1 MLQSVPASASLRVH
15 IDIDVLQSREMPAA
29 YIPHAEGMTLSELGE
44 LLAVLLKDPR
54 IRIIEISEY
63 AALRD
68 FEQVSAGK
76 LVDVLCEALKR

>member
-1 MLQSVPASASLRVH
+1 M
-15 IDIDVLQSREMPAA
+15 
-29 YIPHAEGMTLSELGE
+29 SELGE
-44 LLAVLLKDPR
+44 LLGVLLKDPR

-68 FEQVSAGK
+68 FERVSAGK

>member
-1 MLQSVPASASLRVH
+1 M
-15 IDIDVLQSREMPAA
+15 
-29 YIPHAEGMTLSELGE
+29 G
-44 LLAVLLKDPR
+44 VLLNDPR

-68 FEQVSAGK
+68 SEQVSVGK